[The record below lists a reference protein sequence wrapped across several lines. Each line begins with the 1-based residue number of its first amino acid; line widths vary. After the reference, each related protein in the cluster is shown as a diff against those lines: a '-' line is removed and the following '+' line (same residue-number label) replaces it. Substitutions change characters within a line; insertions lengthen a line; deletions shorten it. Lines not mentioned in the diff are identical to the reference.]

1 VFRAAGI
8 ERPDGDHDVMYLP
21 RVMAWTEPPEM
32 LDQLQ
37 VAAALDAD
45 IGRDAAN
52 SLAAGFKW
60 ERVEDDPALTMPPKW
75 AWRNADGIVKPALA
89 PDAKPDKTFRTQY
102 SQTWSYVD
110 LALRHIY
117 ECARLLALRGQQLR
131 EAGAD
136 ATDSRLCRLALLPD
150 DLLLIVMAS
159 HLMPTYLGT
168 PVDVDVPSHKLT
180 ASPLDAITRDFQL
193 DLKSSPPDANA
204 DASAIARYR
213 TLKML
218 DFGGGKI
225 FGRPTIAIYV
235 IAAHLMAAPTGKDRT
250 RRRDKLWKIN
260 EGRNCIYFRSR
271 MEYLMRW
278 DLLLRPR
285 FTGNFMQLPYD
296 DAFLP
301 GPDGAVPVPPDGV
314 AAWVLPTI
322 VPKTA
327 QYTAPANVD
336 AAQPENDDEE
346 SLVDNRRRNRH
357 PPTTDLEVLAR
368 WRFQKLMISL
378 TFLSSRRIFS
388 KVGIERL
395 WKTLRTTISRSSLNR
410 GM

>member
-1 VFRAAGI
+1 VFKAAGI
-8 ERPDGDHDVMYLP
+8 EKPDGDHDVMYLP
-21 RVMAWTEPPEM
+21 HVMAWTERPYM

-37 VAAALDAD
+37 IGAALDAD

-52 SLAAGFKW
+52 ALAAGFKW
-60 ERVEDDPALTMPPKW
+60 ERVEEDPALTMPPKW

-117 ECARLLALRGQQLR
+117 ECVRLLAQRGQQLR
-131 EAGAD
+131 EAGDD
-136 ATDSRLCRLALLPD
+136 ATDSRLRRLALLPD

-204 DASAIARYR
+204 DASTIARYR

-218 DFGGGKI
+218 DLGGGKI
-225 FGRPTIAIYV
+225 FGRSTIAIYV

-260 EGRNCIYFRSR
+260 EGRNCIYFGSR
-271 MEYLMRW
+271 IEYLLRW

-285 FTGNFMQLPYD
+285 FTGNFMRLPYD

-314 AAWVLPTI
+314 AAWALPTI

-327 QYTAPANVD
+327 QYIAPA
-336 AAQPENDDEE
+336 QLENDDEE

-357 PPTTDLEVLAR
+357 PPTTDLEEALGRMAFDELEDVL
-368 WRFQKLMISL
+368 
-378 TFLSSRRIFS
+378 
-388 KVGIERL
+388 GIDADAIDEDTVAAL
-395 WKTLRTTISRSSLNR
+395 LQQQ
-410 GM
+410 